1 VNRKH
6 RTRSAIYL
14 VGHGPYRQPR
24 FIELQ
29 YLRISRYR
37 NLLDEASEADVFIDL
52 NIPRL
57 PDAPLR
63 ANELPEFVR
72 LHEAVKAKQY
82 SAVYVDLEIGSG
94 FKPYEFMFVPQ
105 LLEAAGSKVFNAF
118 YDDGNVLEAAL
129 KQRYGDHAR
138 ADEIDDASDFLN
150 FFPAFAGMLRNGH
163 STDDPRNE
171 LVSCERAAVFA
182 GPHSRRFR
190 FQLASRPS
198 STISRLCR

>member
-1 VNRKH
+1 V
-6 RTRSAIYL
+6 
-14 VGHGPYRQPR
+14 V
-24 FIELQ
+24 
-29 YLRISRYR
+29 
-37 NLLDEASEADVFIDL
+37 DEASEADVFIDL
-52 NIPRL
+52 NFPRL

-63 ANELPEFVR
+63 SNELPEFVR

-105 LLEAAGSKVFNAF
+105 LLEAAGTKVFNAF

-150 FFPAFAGMLRNGH
+150 FFPAYAGMLVER
-163 STDDPRNE
+163 SLRE
-171 LVSCERAAVFA
+171 LDNQENRSNPMLGQVDRHVENLKKDNPYSRGRMPFVER
-182 GPHSRRFR
+182 GLEHEWYKKRSEQR
-190 FQLASRPS
+190 
-198 STISRLCR
+198 TK